1 LFVVISVR
9 LKTKTLIRDAGQQ
22 VRAFAMR
29 RVIGYPDFKSKG
41 IKYTRQHINRLVKK
55 KKFPPPF
62 KQNGCE
68 RGQNSWFEDVIDQHL
83 EACERKVVT
92 A

>member
-1 LFVVISVR
+1 MPGS
-9 LKTKTLIRDAGQQ
+9 DALCAAVTQGI
-22 VRAFAMR
+22 AMR
-29 RVIGYPDFKSKG
+29 LLGYQDLKSKG
-41 IKYTRQHINRLVKK
+41 ITFSRQHVHRLVKK